1 MAYVYTNAGT
11 SDITSGAA
19 AGRVGIGT
27 GSPAVTLDVV
37 GDVRAR
43 GDDGW
48 SSTGDKGIVQLGDEN
63 HGIEGIWGK
72 GVHIFTLHGGDCIY
86 MLQESGKIGIGTS
99 SPASGVHIAKDLGN
113 YGGFGDDQGYITL
126 EELDSD
132 APAPAANRVAIFT
145 RDNGGKTELC
155 ARFNTGSIQQIAIQP

>member
-11 SDITSGAA
+11 SDIGSGAT

-27 GSPAVTLDVV
+27 ASPAVTLEVV

-48 SSTGDKGIVQLGDEN
+48 NSSGDKGIVQLGDQN
-63 HGIEGIWGK
+63 HGIEGIYGK
-72 GVHIFTLHGGDCIY
+72 GLHIFTHQGGDGIY
-86 MLQESGKIGIGTS
+86 MLQESGRIGIGTS
-99 SPASGVHIAKDLGN
+99 SPASGVHIAKDLGTWA
-113 YGGFGDDQGYITL
+113 GQGDDQGYITT

-132 APAPAANRVAIFT
+132 ASAPAANMVAIFT

-155 ARFNTGSIQQIAIQP
+155 ARFSSGSIQRIAIQP